1 MSTLALNY
9 SYQYQS
15 LYNPNFE
22 FWHYDWFPSSTLALT
37 LSVPLY
43 RASNFTKIKSARIQL
58 KQLNETRLN
67 TERQLNMQVQ
77 AYKDN
82 MQASTEQLSSNK
94 ESVAQAEKGR
104 MIAEK
109 RYEVGRGTILELNSS
124 EVALTQAQ
132 LAYNQAIYDYLVARS
147 DLNYVLGNG
156 R

>member
-1 MSTLALNY
+1 
-9 SYQYQS
+9 
-15 LYNPNFE
+15 
-22 FWHYDWFPSSTLALT
+22 
-37 LSVPLY
+37 
-43 RASNFTKIKSARIQL
+43 
-58 KQLNETRLN
+58 
-67 TERQLNMQVQ
+67 MQVQ